1 MCDAILT
8 DMSCRYAS
16 MLNAMAI
23 VRMCE
28 SEWQR
33 RDRSIETAVVRT
45 VQQRKRKEE
54 ARQAHDY
61 LGNLM

>member
-1 MCDAILT
+1 MCGAILT
-8 DMSCRYAS
+8 EMSCRYAS

-33 RDRSIETAVVRT
+33 GDRSIETVLVR
-45 VQQRKRKEE
+45 KCNNGKGKKEQDRRTIIS
-54 ARQAHDY
+54 AT
-61 LGNLM
+61 

>member
-1 MCDAILT
+1 MCGAILP

-28 SEWQR
+28 SVWQR
-33 RDRSIETAVVRT
+33 GDRSIETLLVR
-45 VQQRKRKEE
+45 QYNNGKGKREQDRRTIIS
-54 ARQAHDY
+54 AT
-61 LGNLM
+61 

>member
-1 MCDAILT
+1 
-8 DMSCRYAS
+8 

-33 RDRSIETAVVRT
+33 GDRSIETVAVRT
-45 VQQRKRKEE
+45 LQQWQREAG

>member
-1 MCDAILT
+1 MRGAILT

-33 RDRSIETAVVRT
+33 GDGSIETVLARACNNGKG
-45 VQQRKRKEE
+45 KRE
-54 ARQAHDY
+54 QDHDY

>member
-28 SEWQR
+28 SQWQR
-33 RDRSIETAVVRT
+33 GYRSIETVLVRT
-45 VQQRKRKEE
+45 CDNGKEKEKQDKRTIIF
-54 ARQAHDY
+54 AT
-61 LGNLM
+61 